1 MNFKHIRFF
10 YTPLSPGACSN
21 SCPLSWW
28 CYLTVSS
35 SATPFSWSFSFS
47 IRSSNDYSGL
57 ISFRID
63 WFGFLAV
70 QRTLKSLLQHHSSK
84 ASILWRSVLC
94 MVQLSH
100 PYMIMGKTMALSV
113 WIFVGKVMSLLF
125 NILSRFV
132 ITFLPRSKHHLISWL
147 QLLSTVILE
156 PKKIKSVTPS
166 SFSSIFHEVMRPDAV
181 ISVFF

>member
-10 YTPLSPGACSN
+10 CTPLSPGACSN
-21 SCPLSWW
+21 SCSLRWW
-28 CYLTVSS
+28 CYLTVAS
-35 SATPFSWSFSFS
+35 SAIPFSSSFSFS
-47 IRSSNDYSGL
+47 IRTSNDYSGL

-84 ASILWRSVLC
+84 ASILRHSVLC
-94 MVQLSH
+94 MVQLSN
-100 PYMIMGKTMALSV
+100 PYMIMGKTIALSV

-125 NILSRFV
+125 NILSRLV
-132 ITFLPRSKHHLISWL
+132 ITFLPRSKYLLISWL

-156 PKKIKSVTPS
+156 LK
-166 SFSSIFHEVMRPDAV
+166 
-181 ISVFF
+181 